1 MPDAAGARHFRIA
14 ALGRYDVHR
23 FRPEPHGARAIQ
35 AALVR
40 RLLSGTRVVRSVRVN
55 ETAIPAI
62 VNVPGRTIFLFST
75 AAFASSVNIRVCDP
89 LLPQVAHAFSTTP
102 GVASGMVTA
111 FAIAYGL
118 LQLAWGP
125 IGDRRGK
132 YWVAALASIA
142 TGVFTAAGSLAE
154 TMDWL
159 VVARFFSGA
168 MAAAIIPLAFA
179 WIGDAFSF
187 ATRQAVLARFLSA
200 QFTGIV
206 LGQAVGGFIGDVFG
220 WRSVFL
226 IVGAI
231 HFLAGACMLIELKA
245 NPGAQPVAAPAMAGW
260 RATVAAIGDLLASP
274 WVRVMLGV
282 VFLEAFAMYGA
293 FAYIGADLHHRFG
306 VGFGLVGLMLAVYGA
321 GALTYSLT
329 AKYLFRTLGERGL
342 VIAGGLLIAACYALL
357 AFAPTVAF
365 ALPAIAFMG
374 LGFYMLHNTLQT
386 NATQMAPQTR
396 AIGVS
401 MFAFFLFLGQ
411 SLGVA
416 LAAPVVD
423 TWGAPPIYI
432 AAAVI
437 LPVVAIWFRAR
448 LRLRPAIA

>member
-1 MPDAAGARHFRIA
+1 MNDP
-14 ALGRYDVHR
+14 
-23 FRPEPHGARAIQ
+23 
-35 AALVR
+35 
-40 RLLSGTRVVRSVRVN
+40 ST
-55 ETAIPAI
+55 PAS
-62 VNVPGRTIFLFST
+62 VNVPWRTIFLFST

-102 GVASGMVTA
+102 GVASSMVTA

-118 LQLAWGP
+118 LQLVWGP

-132 YWVAALASIA
+132 YWVAALASMA
-142 TGVFTAAGSLAE
+142 TGAFTASGSLAP
-154 TMDWL
+154 TMEWL
-159 VVARFFSGA
+159 VVARFLSGA

-206 LGQAVGGFIGDVFG
+206 LGQAAGGFIGDAFG

-231 HFLAGACMLIELKA
+231 HFLAGACMLLELKL
-245 NPGAQPVAAPAMAGW
+245 NPGAQPAAAPAMAGW
-260 RATVAAIGDLLASP
+260 RSTVAAIADLLASP

-282 VFLEAFAMYGA
+282 VFVEAFAMHGA

-306 VGFGLVGLMLAVYGA
+306 VSFGFVGLVLAVYGA
-321 GALTYSLT
+321 GALTYSLS
-329 AKYLFRTLGERGL
+329 AKYLFQRLGERGL
-342 VIAGGLLIAACYALL
+342 VIVGGLLLALCYALL
-357 AFAPTVAF
+357 AFAPAVSF
-365 ALPAIAFMG
+365 AMPAIAFLG

-396 AIGVS
+396 AMGVS
-401 MFAFFLFLGQ
+401 MFALFLFLGQ

-416 LAAPVVD
+416 LAGPIVD
-423 TWGAPPIYI
+423 TWGAPPVYI
-432 AAAVI
+432 VAALI
-437 LPVVAIWFRAR
+437 LPLVAVWFRLR
-448 LRLRPAIA
+448 LRLRPVTT

>member
-1 MPDAAGARHFRIA
+1 MAVA
-14 ALGRYDVHR
+14 V
-23 FRPEPHGARAIQ
+23 Q
-35 AALVR
+35 
-40 RLLSGTRVVRSVRVN
+40 
-55 ETAIPAI
+55 
-62 VNVPGRTIFLFST
+62 VPRRTIFLFST

-102 GVASGMVTA
+102 GVAAGMVTA

-118 LQLAWGP
+118 LQLVWGP

-132 YWVAALASIA
+132 YRVAAGASIA
-142 TGVFTAAGSLAE
+142 TGLFSAAGSLAE
-154 TMDWL
+154 TMQWL
-159 VVARFFSGA
+159 IVARFLAGA

-206 LGQAVGGFIGDVFG
+206 LGQAAGGFIGDAFG

-231 HFLAGACMLIELKA
+231 HFLAGASMLLELRL
-245 NPGAQPVAAPAMAGW
+245 NPGAQPLAAPAVTGW
-260 RATVAAIGDLLASP
+260 RATFAAIGDLLASP

-282 VFLEAFAMYGA
+282 VFVEAFAMHGA

-306 VGFGLVGLMLAVYGA
+306 AGFGLVGLLLAVYGI
-321 GALTYSLT
+321 GALTYSLS
-329 AKYLFRTLGERGL
+329 AKLLFRKLGERGL
-342 VIAGGLLIAACYALL
+342 VIGGGLVLALCYGLL
-357 AFAPTVAF
+357 ALAPNVGF
-365 ALPAIAFMG
+365 ALPAIAFLG

-396 AIGVS
+396 AMGVS
-401 MFAFFLFLGQ
+401 MFALFLFLGQ

-416 LAAPVVD
+416 LAAPIVD
-423 TWGAPPIYI
+423 TWGAPPVYV
-432 AAAVI
+432 AAALI
-437 LPVVAIWFRAR
+437 LPLVALWFRLR
-448 LRLRPAIA
+448 LRLRPATF

>member
-1 MPDAAGARHFRIA
+1 MAGA
-14 ALGRYDVHR
+14 V
-23 FRPEPHGARAIQ
+23 Q
-35 AALVR
+35 
-40 RLLSGTRVVRSVRVN
+40 
-55 ETAIPAI
+55 
-62 VNVPGRTIFLFST
+62 VPRRTIFLFST

-102 GVASGMVTA
+102 GVAAGMVTA

-118 LQLAWGP
+118 LQLVWGP

-132 YWVAALASIA
+132 YRVAALASMA
-142 TGVFTAAGSLAE
+142 TGVFSAAGAFAE
-154 TMDWL
+154 TMNWL
-159 VVARFFSGA
+159 IVVRFFAGA

-206 LGQAVGGFIGDVFG
+206 LGQAAGGFIGDAFG
-220 WRSVFL
+220 WHSVFL

-231 HFLAGACMLIELKA
+231 HFLAGACMLLELRL
-245 NPGAQPVAAPAMAGW
+245 NPGSQPLAAPAMAGW
-260 RATVAAIGDLLASP
+260 RATFVAIGDLLASP
-274 WVRVMLGV
+274 WARVMLGV
-282 VFLEAFAMYGA
+282 VFVEAFAMHGA

-306 VGFGLVGLMLAVYGA
+306 AGFGLVGLLLAVYGV
-321 GALTYSLT
+321 GALTYSLS
-329 AKYLFRTLGERGL
+329 AKHLFQKLGERGL
-342 VIAGGLLIAACYALL
+342 VICGGLLLALCYALL
-357 AFAPTVAF
+357 AVAPSVAF
-365 ALPAIAFMG
+365 ALPPIAFLG

-396 AIGVS
+396 AMGVS
-401 MFAFFLFLGQ
+401 MFALFLFLGQ

-423 TWGAPPIYI
+423 TWGAPPVYM
-432 AAAVI
+432 AAALI
-437 LPVVAIWFRAR
+437 LPLVAVWFRVR
-448 LRLRPAIA
+448 LRLRPPA

>member
-1 MPDAAGARHFRIA
+1 MVARGAAVNDPSIA
-14 ALGRYDVHR
+14 A
-23 FRPEPHGARAIQ
+23 A
-35 AALVR
+35 
-40 RLLSGTRVVRSVRVN
+40 
-55 ETAIPAI
+55 
-62 VNVPGRTIFLFST
+62 VNVPRRTIFLFST

-102 GVASGMVTA
+102 GVAAGMVTA

-118 LQLAWGP
+118 LQLVWGP

-132 YWVAALASIA
+132 YRVAALASIA

-159 VVARFFSGA
+159 VVARFLSGA

-231 HFLAGACMLIELKA
+231 HFLAGACMLLELRL
-245 NPGAQPVAAPAMAGW
+245 NPGAQPAAAPAMTGW
-260 RATVAAIGDLLASP
+260 RTTAAAIGDLFASP
-274 WVRVMLGV
+274 WVRAMLGI

-306 VGFGLVGLMLAVYGA
+306 IGFGLVGLLLAVYGV
-321 GALTYSLT
+321 GALTYSFT
-329 AKYLFRTLGERGL
+329 AKRLFQELGERGL
-342 VIAGGLLIAACYALL
+342 AMAGGSLMALCYALL
-357 AFAPTVAF
+357 AFAPGVAF
-365 ALPAIAFMG
+365 ALPAIALLG

-396 AIGVS
+396 AMGVS
-401 MFAFFLFLGQ
+401 MFALFLFLGQ

-423 TWGAPPIYI
+423 TWGAPPIYVV
-432 AAAVI
+432 AALI
-437 LPVVAIWFRAR
+437 LPFVAVWFRAR
-448 LRLRPAIA
+448 LGVRPVIA

>member
-1 MPDAAGARHFRIA
+1 MNDPPITAAI
-14 ALGRYDVHR
+14 
-23 FRPEPHGARAIQ
+23 
-35 AALVR
+35 
-40 RLLSGTRVVRSVRVN
+40 T
-55 ETAIPAI
+55 
-62 VNVPGRTIFLFST
+62 VPRRTIFLFST

-102 GVASGMVTA
+102 GVAAGMVTA

-118 LQLAWGP
+118 LQLVWGP

-132 YWVAALASIA
+132 YRVAALASIA
-142 TGVFTAAGSLAE
+142 TGVFSAAGAFAE

-159 VVARFFSGA
+159 IVARFFAGA

-231 HFLAGACMLIELKA
+231 HFLAGACMLIELKT
-245 NPGAQPVAAPAMAGW
+245 NPGAQPVAAPAVTGW
-260 RATVAAIGDLLASP
+260 RTTVAAIGDLFASP

-306 VGFGLVGLMLAVYGA
+306 IGFGLVGLFLAVYGA
-321 GALTYSLT
+321 GALTYSFT
-329 AKYLFRTLGERGL
+329 AKRLFQKLGERGL
-342 VIAGGLLIAACYALL
+342 ALAGGSLMAVCYALL
-357 AFAPTVAF
+357 AFAPNVAF
-365 ALPAIAFMG
+365 ALPAIAFLG

-386 NATQMAPQTR
+386 NATQMAPQMR
-396 AIGVS
+396 AMGVS

-416 LAAPVVD
+416 IAAPVVD
-423 TWGAPPIYI
+423 TWGAPPIYVV
-432 AAAVI
+432 AALI
-437 LPVVAIWFRAR
+437 LPIVAVWFRTR
-448 LRLRPAIA
+448 LSLRPAVA

>member
-1 MPDAAGARHFRIA
+1 MPA
-14 ALGRYDVHR
+14 
-23 FRPEPHGARAIQ
+23 
-35 AALVR
+35 
-40 RLLSGTRVVRSVRVN
+40 S
-55 ETAIPAI
+55 

-102 GVASGMVTA
+102 GVASSMITA

-118 LQLAWGP
+118 LQLVWGP

-132 YWVAALASIA
+132 YRVAALASVA

-154 TMDWL
+154 TMNWL

-206 LGQAVGGFIGDVFG
+206 LGQAAGGFIGDAFG
-220 WRSVFL
+220 WHSVFL

-231 HFLAGACMLIELKA
+231 HVLAGACMLLELRL

-274 WVRVMLGV
+274 WVRLMLGV
-282 VFLEAFAMYGA
+282 VFVEAFAMHGA

-306 VGFGLVGLMLAVYGA
+306 AGFGLVGVLLAVYGA
-321 GALTYSLT
+321 GALTYSLS
-329 AKYLFRTLGERGL
+329 AKVLFQKLGERGL
-342 VIAGGLLIAACYALL
+342 VIGGGLLLALCYALL
-357 AFAPTVAF
+357 ALAPSIAF
-365 ALPAIAFMG
+365 ALPAIAFLG

-396 AIGVS
+396 AMGVS
-401 MFAFFLFLGQ
+401 MFALFLFLGQ

-416 LAAPVVD
+416 LAGPIVD
-423 TWGAPPIYI
+423 TWGAPPVYI
-432 AAAVI
+432 VAALI
-437 LPVVAIWFRAR
+437 LPLVAVWFRLR
-448 LRLRPAIA
+448 LRLRPATV

>member
-1 MPDAAGARHFRIA
+1 MNDPSIS
-14 ALGRYDVHR
+14 
-23 FRPEPHGARAIQ
+23 PPQ
-35 AALVR
+35 
-40 RLLSGTRVVRSVRVN
+40 SV
-55 ETAIPAI
+55 T
-62 VNVPGRTIFLFST
+62 VPWRTIFLFST

-118 LQLAWGP
+118 LQLVWGP

-132 YWVAALASIA
+132 YWVAALASMA
-142 TGVFTAAGSLAE
+142 TGVFSASGSLAP

-159 VVARFFSGA
+159 IVARFLSGA
-168 MAAAIIPLAFA
+168 VAAAIIPLAFA

-206 LGQAVGGFIGDVFG
+206 IGQAAGGFIGDAFG

-226 IVGAI
+226 IVGVI
-231 HFLAGACMLIELKA
+231 HFLAGACMLLELRW
-245 NPGAQPVAAPAMAGW
+245 NPGAQPAAAPAMTGW
-260 RATVAAIGDLLASP
+260 RATIAAIGDLLASR

-282 VFLEAFAMYGA
+282 VFVEAFAMHGA

-306 VGFGLVGLMLAVYGA
+306 VSFGFVGLVLAVYGA
-321 GALTYSLT
+321 GALTYSLS
-329 AKYLFRTLGERGL
+329 AKHLFQKLGERGL
-342 VIAGGLLIAACYALL
+342 VLAGGLLLALCYALL
-357 AFAPTVAF
+357 AFAPAVAF
-365 ALPAIAFMG
+365 AMPAIACLG

-396 AIGVS
+396 AMGVS
-401 MFAFFLFLGQ
+401 MFALFLFLGQ

-416 LAAPVVD
+416 LAAPIVD
-423 TWGAPPIYI
+423 TWGAPPVY
-432 AAAVI
+432 AVAAVI
-437 LPVVAIWFRAR
+437 LPLVAVWFRAR
-448 LRLRPAIA
+448 LGMRPATA